1 MRTTID
7 KAGRVVIPKKIRDA
21 AGLQPGMTLDVQCRD
36 GRIEIEPHAAP
47 IRLVRRGLFLVAVLD
62 EPGEPLTTEMVEE
75 IRESIQWERF
85 PYIE

>member
-1 MRTTID
+1 MKATID

-21 AGLQPGMTLDVQCRD
+21 AGLHPGMVLDVRCRD
-36 GRIEIEPHAAP
+36 GRIEIEPRAAP
-47 IRLVRRGLFLVAVLD
+47 IRLVRRGRFLVAVPD

-75 IRESIQWERF
+75 IREAIQRDRF